1 MSHKRKYSC
10 HHEIPKN
17 HDDGTRFTE
26 KKENK
31 IILPDSTHVNRHRV
45 FSGETP
51 QQQLLHVLQFNKQI
65 LNDEFVKELLKV
77 LDRYIYNYYKIETHM
92 VEELWS
98 LLELEKEY
106 FSTKQTHDPMG
117 KNNPKMKK

>member
-1 MSHKRKYSC
+1 MSHKKKYSC

-17 HDDGTRFTE
+17 HDDGTKFTE

-31 IILPDSTHVNRHRV
+31 VILPDSTHVNRHRV
-45 FSGETP
+45 FAGETP
-51 QQQLLHVLQFNKQI
+51 QQQLLHVLWFNRQI
-65 LNDEFVKELLKV
+65 LKDEFVREILKV

-98 LLELEKEY
+98 LLEMEKEY
-106 FSTKQTHDPMG
+106 FSNKKPHG
-117 KNNPKMKK
+117 KTTI